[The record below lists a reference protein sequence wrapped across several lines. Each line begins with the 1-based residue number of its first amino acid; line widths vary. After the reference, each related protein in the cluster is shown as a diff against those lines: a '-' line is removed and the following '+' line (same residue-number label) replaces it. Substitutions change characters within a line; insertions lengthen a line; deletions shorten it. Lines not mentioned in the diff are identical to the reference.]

1 MESILPALLPSVSL
15 ASTTDSCVASFR
27 AVYWCVIW
35 RSYWWAHW
43 IPWKLGICVSE
54 TFIRYLVILT
64 RHSTGIYSK
73 ESTDPWQQ
81 GSFVVMNEY
90 LEEKKTQQYQLSSKL
105 LMERGKDPKKE
116 KEMVKWEEGSCCAYR
131 LRRSA
136 RKRAAMETERYFNFY
151 YHELLSVIVRDR
163 RRLLRLWVVLL

>member
-1 MESILPALLPSVSL
+1 
-15 ASTTDSCVASFR
+15 
-27 AVYWCVIW
+27 
-35 RSYWWAHW
+35 
-43 IPWKLGICVSE
+43 
-54 TFIRYLVILT
+54 
-64 RHSTGIYSK
+64 
-73 ESTDPWQQ
+73 
-81 GSFVVMNEY
+81 
-90 LEEKKTQQYQLSSKL
+90 
-105 LMERGKDPKKE
+105 MERGKDPKKE